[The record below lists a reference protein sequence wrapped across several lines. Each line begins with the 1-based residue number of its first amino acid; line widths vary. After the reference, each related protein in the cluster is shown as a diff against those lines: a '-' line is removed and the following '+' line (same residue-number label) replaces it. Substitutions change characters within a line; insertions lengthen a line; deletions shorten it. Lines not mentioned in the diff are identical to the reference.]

1 MNEQQADGQPKAP
14 LLLICTVGGSPQPIA
29 TALRELRPDVV
40 WFLVSDG
47 KTGESSRAQ
56 VESPEIEYDRRGGRG
71 PGLKFA
77 DGCPAESAVLP
88 IPADD
93 PDGAYK
99 VCRSALA
106 EARRRYPGHRL
117 IADYTGGTKSMT
129 GALLMAAFAQPGVEV
144 QFMVGDRPDLVQVRP
159 GSEKPQVMAAD
170 FILAE
175 RDFAVAEHAVEGYDY
190 AAANLLLQN
199 LSARWAKVGAKP
211 PKAWRSR
218 LDQALK
224 WTGTMA
230 LWDAFDHREAA
241 ARARRG
247 EPALRG
253 MLAETGHLEALLA
266 LGERKKD
273 QPGWDIC
280 ADLWLNALRRGE
292 RGRYDDAIA
301 RLYRLTEAAAQAQL
315 WSRYGLETGRI
326 ALPEI
331 PQSLGSVYVKT
342 DPRSGAEY
350 AQLGLVQTVKL
361 LRCRDPGDPL
371 VAVYAGDDGSHGP
384 PWLPKRNNS
393 ILAHGFASVD
403 GKAWEEA
410 RNWVET
416 NLTRFFASAAF
427 PQFPRRIPE
436 IAEHR
441 CLTS

>member
-1 MNEQQADGQPKAP
+1 VSEQENPP
-14 LLLICTVGGSPQPIA
+14 VFLICTVGGSPQPIA

-56 VESPEIEYDRRGGRG
+56 VERREIEYNRSAGAFG

-77 DGCPAESAVLP
+77 HGCPAESRVFEV
-88 IPADD
+88 PADD

-99 VCRSALA
+99 VCRSVLA
-106 EARRRYPGHRL
+106 QARRRYADHRL

-144 QFMVGDRPDLVQVRP
+144 QFMVGERSDLVQVKP
-159 GSEKPQVMAAD
+159 GSEKPQIMAAD
-170 FILAE
+170 FLMAE
-175 RDFAVAEHAVEGYDY
+175 RDFAAAEQAVDGYDY
-190 AAANLLLQN
+190 AAAHRLLNELRN
-199 LSARWAKVGAKP
+199 RLAGVGAKP
-211 PKAWRSR
+211 PGPWRRR
-218 LDQALK
+218 LEQAVA
-224 WTGTMA
+224 WTGTIA
-230 LWDAFDHREAA
+230 LWDAFDHRKAA
-241 ARARRG
+241 QRIRQGDSWLRA
-247 EPALRG
+247 ALV
-253 MLAETGHLEALLA
+253 ETEHLPALLA
-266 LGERKKD
+266 LGQSEKRT
-273 QPGWDIC
+273 PGWHVC
-280 ADLWLNALRRGE
+280 ADLWLNAIGRGE
-292 RGRYDDAIA
+292 RGRYDDAVA
-301 RLYRLTEAAAQAQL
+301 RLYRLTEATAQVQL

-326 ALPEI
+326 APSEI
-331 PQSLGSVYVKT
+331 PESLGPVYVKT
-342 DPRSGAEY
+342 DPKSGARY
-350 AQLGLVQTVKL
+350 AQLGLEQTVTL
-361 LRCRDPGDPL
+361 LRHRDPDDPL

-393 ILAHGFASVD
+393 ILAHGFASID

-416 NLTRFFASAAF
+416 HLTPFFVSAAF